1 MLNEKGELP
10 RSGRA
15 LLADAIGTTVGATFG
30 TSTITTFVE
39 SASGVADGGRTG
51 LTAITTGFLFLVSL
65 IFYPI
70 FSIIPAAATGPALV
84 IVGLFMMSP
93 ILDIDFSDYTESIPA
108 FLTIVMMPFAY
119 SIAEGIVFGMI
130 SFVIVKLIGKKS
142 KEISPLMYILAIL
155 FLVKIILS

>member
-1 MLNEKGELP
+1 
-10 RSGRA
+10 
-15 LLADAIGTTVGATFG
+15 
-30 TSTITTFVE
+30 
-39 SASGVADGGRTG
+39 
-51 LTAITTGFLFLVSL
+51 
-65 IFYPI
+65 
-70 FSIIPAAATGPALV
+70 
-84 IVGLFMMSP
+84 MMSP